1 MALHGA
7 LTSTKAEKS
16 PDLSP
21 SNNCI
26 SLLLPY
32 RFAITLAAQWRYLKV
47 FLRYCKLTAAREKDN
62 ILLNNMLKTGFVFIG
77 CAKPR
82 STRVDVDGYF
92 LANYHPHLLSEGDKA
107 I

>member
-21 SNNCI
+21 SNNRI

-32 RFAITLAAQWRYLKV
+32 RFAITLAAQWRCLKV
-47 FLRYCKLTAAREKDN
+47 FMRYCKLTAAIEKQN
-62 ILLNNMLKTGFVFIG
+62 ILLNNMLKTGYVSIG
-77 CAKPR
+77 CAELR
-82 STRVDVDGYF
+82 SMRVDMDWVF
-92 LANYHPHLLSEGDKA
+92 PRQPPPSPPQ
-107 I
+107 

>member
-47 FLRYCKLTAAREKDN
+47 FLCYCKLTAASEKEN
-62 ILLNNMLKTGFVFIG
+62 IQLNNM
-77 CAKPR
+77 
-82 STRVDVDGYF
+82 
-92 LANYHPHLLSEGDKA
+92 
-107 I
+107 